1 MGQRLLLV
9 DSDRS
14 FLKEHQVSLEAAF
27 DLEVA
32 SSPDGVAA
40 RLEQGAF
47 AAALISVEV
56 ADNKGYALCSTLRRM
71 PALSGLKIALIS
83 AKATEEEYRRHQTL
97 KGRADLYLHK
107 PIAPSAL
114 VAALTPLVPS
124 RAVDPDNP
132 LGDLVDT
139 ELGDD
144 WFEGPKAPGAP
155 APEPA
160 APRPPA
166 PPAPPPPPPP
176 APKAPSK
183 SSRATQPP
191 DTTRAH
197 LLEEQVVALR
207 EELRVK
213 DQQLREAEDYLH
225 QQIGATTLN
234 LDQAAATE
242 REVEDLEARVAA
254 AEAALAAREG
264 ELADQ
269 REKAH
274 LLQLNLATTEA
285 ALRDQERDL
294 AGTAARLDRAEAD
307 SAAARLRAQER
318 EQQVLLLQEQLQERQ
333 EEITRLAVQ
342 VSGLRQQFDE
352 RAIQHDGE
360 RLELMNGLDQK
371 DAELG
376 RLARS
381 LIELREAHALLE
393 REKQAAQGQ
402 LSEHHDRLRNLD
414 TLLQQA
420 QELLRRGSDL
430 TRG

>member
-144 WFEGPKAPGAP
+144 WFEGPKAPGTP
-155 APEPA
+155 APKPA
-160 APRPPA
+160 AAPPPA
-166 PPAPPPPPPP
+166 PPAPPP

-225 QQIGATTLN
+225 EQIGATTLN

-254 AEAALAAREG
+254 AEATLAAREG
-264 ELADQ
+264 ELADE

-285 ALRDQERDL
+285 ALRSQNRDM
-294 AGTAARLDRAEAD
+294 AETAAV
-307 SAAARLRAQER
+307 RLRAEER
-318 EQQVLLLQEQLQERQ
+318 EQQVQRLQEQLQERQ
-333 EEITRLAVQ
+333 EEITRLTVQ
-342 VSGLRQQFDE
+342 VSGLRQQLDE
-352 RAIQHDGE
+352 SAVQHDGE
-360 RLELMNGLDQK
+360 RLELMGGLDQK
-371 DAELG
+371 EAELG

-381 LIELREAHALLE
+381 LVEQREAQALLE
-393 REKQAAQGQ
+393 REKQAALGQ